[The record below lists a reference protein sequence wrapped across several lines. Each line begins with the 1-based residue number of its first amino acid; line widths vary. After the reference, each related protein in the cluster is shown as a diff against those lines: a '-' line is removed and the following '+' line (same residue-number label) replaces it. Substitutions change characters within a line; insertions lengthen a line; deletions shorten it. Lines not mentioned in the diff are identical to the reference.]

1 MTEDRA
7 GEAAASEQG
16 SRNLV
21 MRVAAAGAAPVAI
34 AMAYA
39 GGFLWTALMTLA
51 VIGLYVEWL
60 MIVGLARKMR
70 AVACGVVAL
79 AAAGTCLLAGRV
91 DASLVLAIRLMP
103 LH

>member
-7 GEAAASEQG
+7 AEAAASEQG

-21 MRVAAAGAAPVAI
+21 MRVAAALVLAPVAI
-34 AMAYA
+34 AIAYA
-39 GGFLWTALMTLA
+39 GGFLWTVLVTLA

-60 MIVGLARKMR
+60 
-70 AVACGVVAL
+70 
-79 AAAGTCLLAGRV
+79 AGSSRLPRRDFASWR
-91 DASLVLAIRLMP
+91 DAWMLRSPSSPSGWLP